1 MTGPRKGYAA
11 TTGVTSGAISTDLT
25 LAVASLNFRM
35 HLVQSL
41 TFLAVPPTIIL
52 AACKFGLKIF
62 LVLFLAWETLCPYI
76 TPLPQLK
83 HIAAIDNFL
92 G

>member
-1 MTGPRKGYAA
+1 
-11 TTGVTSGAISTDLT
+11 
-25 LAVASLNFRM
+25 
-35 HLVQSL
+35 
-41 TFLAVPPTIIL
+41 
-52 AACKFGLKIF
+52 
-62 LVLFLAWETLCPYI
+62 LAWETLCPYI